1 MQVHRR
7 RIVLMRHGAVEYF
20 DAEGVPHPP
29 DDVPLTER
37 GRAQARAAGE
47 ALAAGGVA
55 IDRVIHSGLVRTRA
69 TTESVLDAGGYAMH
83 AHRVEVWPELQEV
96 RGGRLA
102 AIPDD
107 ALHAA
112 FVAPF
117 QGPVPRNTRFLG
129 GETIGELIDRALP
142 ALRRLL
148 AANDWDTALLVLHG
162 GVNRA
167 LLSWLLTGQETFLGG
182 LSQDPGCINIVDAG
196 DSPATSMLR
205 VMNYCPLDVMLAGPR
220 VSTMEHLLAQYR
232 KLRERGSNIDI
243 E

>member
-1 MQVHRR
+1 MNRR

-20 DAEGVPHPP
+20 DAEGRPYPP

-37 GRAQARAAGE
+37 GEAQARAAG
-47 ALAAGGVA
+47 ATLRAHGVA
-55 IDRVIHSGLVRTRA
+55 IDRVIHSGLVRTR
-69 TTESVLDAGGYAMH
+69 TTAAHVLAGGEYTTDAS
-83 AHRVEVWPELQEV
+83 RVEQWPEMQEI

-107 ALHAA
+107 QLRAA

-117 QGPVPRNTRFLG
+117 EGAVPRDTQFLG
-129 GETIGELIDRALP
+129 GETVGALIDRVLP

-148 AANDWDTALLVLHG
+148 AADDWDTALLVLHG

-167 LLSWLLTGQETFLGG
+167 LLSWLLTGQDVFLGG
-182 LSQDPGCINIVDAG
+182 LSQDPGCINVIDVG
-196 DSPATSMLR
+196 DSPATSMVR
-205 VMNYCPLDVMLAGPR
+205 VMNYCPLDAMLSGSR
-220 VSTMEHLLAQYR
+220 LSTMEHLLMQYR
-232 KLRERGSNIDI
+232 KLRSRGRDINI